1 MSKSKERII
10 SDINAIL
17 PDRDVRKLLFEDMA
31 EFIKLANDNN
41 PASWCVTLPKD
52 QKKGLRLLIGSPI
65 FIKLTPD
72 NTDLLVDTAKL
83 TSPALR
89 ALVHDEPDWQLTKY
103 PEIQFVGLSI
113 DEFFKYREELKP
125 ARLSA
130 FNRYRDISRRINFF
144 NHHNSSALEYIE
156 SEIGE
161 ELPEPDYMVIDLLVK
176 KIRQRFPGWSSF
188 RDPSFEKDE
197 ITYKW
202 ETIEKAKTL
211 LNEETLRELLV
222 QQDYDELEKRFDTIG
237 RDNNLLY
244 RSVPMQ
250 GDLGILYQENLDK
263 QSFYTSLIELLYGE
277 ADVKERLEKYLA
289 YVVSNNLPNQW
300 TFPTYFLFITH
311 PETEYFIKP
320 STTREF
326 LIFAGYPDIYHST
339 PDAGIYS
346 SILDIANRLKNELSE
361 YSPRDM
367 VDIQS
372 FIWVVARVA
381 EESKS
386 VFAPGKA
393 EEFQNLFQEFLDTYP
408 GSEAGQEHQEI
419 YLSSRL
425 QGRENYLDILSDKAA
440 GLDITDKVLL
450 GLLPYSNTS
459 ANVEKNA
466 WICVA
471 PVIHGDIR
479 SWFEGAGWTSSDSW
493 PLIAQ
498 ALLKLIVSCDESED
512 NLSSAIKE
520 FTELPYSKGLQSGF
534 ISPIL
539 NALRPEWYVLVNSK
553 VLRTVEYLTGR
564 KANSSLAQYSYA
576 NQRVH
581 QIVCELGDD
590 LLDIEG
596 FEYSSDV
603 FDMFCHWLVAVK
615 MLNLK
620 KTQYWKIAPGEQA
633 WNWEACRD
641 GGFIAIGWEE
651 FGDLSGIS
659 RAEYEERRNALVE
672 KHEDWTKSGA
682 DQVWKFAR
690 QIQEGDYIVANKGT
704 TEVLGIGT
712 VTGSYFFEPDVSHGH
727 RIPVEWIST
736 TPFPIEQGGWR
747 KTLVRLDREKFASV
761 EALMQD
767 DKVVGEV
774 VESAC
779 YFSLETVRLLEELHR
794 NPTRDFYKSEIESFR
809 SNLIEPFKEMF
820 MSVIKSLPVQI
831 TEVMETKR
839 NLFSRILKNDYGR
852 GGAWDFIW
860 GATYPAGGKRM
871 EDAQL
876 YASLDHSELTFGFYF
891 GEYGSIQRQT
901 FISNCRGNL
910 ISLKKILLELDN
922 IEGVRFG
929 NSNLSN
935 VTEWL
940 DEVESSGIKV
950 YSAVNT
956 GELPGLSRDELV
968 ERIVA
973 AFSLVFPL
981 VYLAISDDP
990 LPLIRDYQMGVE
1002 LEEEENQPLTIEE
1015 LSEITGFTEDQVDRW
1030 VRAIVRKRQGV
1041 FFGPP
1046 GTGKTYIARL
1056 LAQHIIGEGNGFV
1069 DLIQFHPSYSY
1080 EDFMQGLRPT
1090 RKADGSLEYRM
1101 ISGRFMDFCRKA
1113 RAVEG
1118 ECVLIIDEINRANL
1132 SRVFGELMYLLEYR
1146 DYSTPLAGGS
1156 SFSIP
1161 GNVYI
1166 IGTMNTADR
1175 SIALVDHALRRRF
1188 AFIQLFPD
1196 YQVLSKYHEREN
1208 TGFDTEG
1215 LISVLEEVN
1224 VAINDSNYSVGI
1236 TFFLDEELSE
1246 NIEVIWQLEIEPYLM
1261 EYFFDRPDQAEQ
1273 FTWVKVRDRIL
1284 R

>member
-736 TPFPIEQGGWR
+736 TPFP
-747 KTLVRLDREKFASV
+747 
-761 EALMQD
+761 
-767 DKVVGEV
+767 
-774 VESAC
+774 
-779 YFSLETVRLLEELHR
+779 
-794 NPTRDFYKSEIESFR
+794 
-809 SNLIEPFKEMF
+809 
-820 MSVIKSLPVQI
+820 
-831 TEVMETKR
+831 
-839 NLFSRILKNDYGR
+839 
-852 GGAWDFIW
+852 
-860 GATYPAGGKRM
+860 
-871 EDAQL
+871 
-876 YASLDHSELTFGFYF
+876 
-891 GEYGSIQRQT
+891 
-901 FISNCRGNL
+901 
-910 ISLKKILLELDN
+910 
-922 IEGVRFG
+922 
-929 NSNLSN
+929 
-935 VTEWL
+935 
-940 DEVESSGIKV
+940 
-950 YSAVNT
+950 
-956 GELPGLSRDELV
+956 
-968 ERIVA
+968 
-973 AFSLVFPL
+973 
-981 VYLAISDDP
+981 
-990 LPLIRDYQMGVE
+990 
-1002 LEEEENQPLTIEE
+1002 
-1015 LSEITGFTEDQVDRW
+1015 
-1030 VRAIVRKRQGV
+1030 
-1041 FFGPP
+1041 
-1046 GTGKTYIARL
+1046 
-1056 LAQHIIGEGNGFV
+1056 
-1069 DLIQFHPSYSY
+1069 
-1080 EDFMQGLRPT
+1080 
-1090 RKADGSLEYRM
+1090 
-1101 ISGRFMDFCRKA
+1101 
-1113 RAVEG
+1113 
-1118 ECVLIIDEINRANL
+1118 
-1132 SRVFGELMYLLEYR
+1132 
-1146 DYSTPLAGGS
+1146 
-1156 SFSIP
+1156 
-1161 GNVYI
+1161 
-1166 IGTMNTADR
+1166 
-1175 SIALVDHALRRRF
+1175 
-1188 AFIQLFPD
+1188 
-1196 YQVLSKYHEREN
+1196 
-1208 TGFDTEG
+1208 
-1215 LISVLEEVN
+1215 
-1224 VAINDSNYSVGI
+1224 
-1236 TFFLDEELSE
+1236 
-1246 NIEVIWQLEIEPYLM
+1246 
-1261 EYFFDRPDQAEQ
+1261 
-1273 FTWVKVRDRIL
+1273 
-1284 R
+1284 